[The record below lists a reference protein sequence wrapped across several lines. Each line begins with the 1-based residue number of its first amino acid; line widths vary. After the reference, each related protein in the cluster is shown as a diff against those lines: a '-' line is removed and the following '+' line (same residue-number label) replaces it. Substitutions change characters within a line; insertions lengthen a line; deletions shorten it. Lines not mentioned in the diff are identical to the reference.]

1 MGAPGQTKLSLLLAI
16 PSGGLAIALTT
27 QITALSWLLQT
38 KYGLAIDDIAL
49 VWAAGPLAG
58 ILGQLAVGH
67 FSDKTWCFGG
77 RRRPYLLLSGAL
89 TAAALIA
96 LLNLSSIAEL
106 SGGVALVA
114 LAGGIALTLDLAI
127 NFGLNPARALIAD
140 VLPAGQAR
148 SVAFGYM
155 QAVSG
160 FVGVAIT
167 IVGAMLGNVAMIF
180 AAAILVFPLTSLA
193 ALLIKEPKELAGV
206 ETSGRLTMG
215 ASISMLSPIA
225 PAALFSVLAAADRA
239 FGFGVALGPA
249 AVATA
254 IATLVIGVGVFG
266 SARRDETALSRR
278 IFLAQGLSWVGIFS
292 MFVFLAPVVTERL
305 GLADDEQVGRAI
317 AIALGLFNL
326 VAAAVPI
333 VLLMPLTKRF
343 RRSHVHA
350 AAMSVM
356 ALSFTLIGSWIS
368 DSAELWL
375 CIALAG
381 VGWGSLVSL
390 PYVIFCDRVGSGRLG
405 LMLGLFNVS
414 VVVPQLV
421 VSLGLGALAPSMTSK
436 DDLFLIAAGALIASA
451 IAWACIP
458 PIQERAP
465 A

>member
-1 MGAPGQTKLSLLLAI
+1 
-16 PSGGLAIALTT
+16 
-27 QITALSWLLQT
+27 
-38 KYGLAIDDIAL
+38 
-49 VWAAGPLAG
+49 
-58 ILGQLAVGH
+58 
-67 FSDKTWCFGG
+67 
-77 RRRPYLLLSGAL
+77 
-89 TAAALIA
+89 
-96 LLNLSSIAEL
+96 
-106 SGGVALVA
+106 
-114 LAGGIALTLDLAI
+114 
-127 NFGLNPARALIAD
+127 
-140 VLPAGQAR
+140 
-148 SVAFGYM
+148 
-155 QAVSG
+155 
-160 FVGVAIT
+160 
-167 IVGAMLGNVAMIF
+167 
-180 AAAILVFPLTSLA
+180 
-193 ALLIKEPKELAGV
+193 
-206 ETSGRLTMG
+206 
-215 ASISMLSPIA
+215 
-225 PAALFSVLAAADRA
+225 
-239 FGFGVALGPA
+239 
-249 AVATA
+249 
-254 IATLVIGVGVFG
+254 VGVFG